1 VLFDN
6 GAVIYPTVS
15 LPTNFFGM
23 PGHQSVWGAY
33 SSGRYAIL
41 SPQSLSIFPPP
52 GLFPTPGLSPPPAL
66 LPPPGPPPLT
76 FIKGS
81 WWTTYLFDQALW
93 VDPTDQ
99 TRNWGVFGNV
109 GISDGMP
116 NPIHW
121 SAIFGFGGSSPIPN
135 RKLDTFGIAYYYLG
149 FSDSFKNLAPP
160 FLRDERGLEL
170 FYNVAVTPW
179 FHVTADLQVITPL
192 LQGARTS
199 LVLGLRSK
207 IDF

>member
-1 VLFDN
+1 LCH
-6 GAVIYPTVS
+6 ISVS
-15 LPTNFFGM
+15 VG
-23 PGHQSVWGAY
+23 
-33 SSGRYAIL
+33 
-41 SPQSLSIFPPP
+41 
-52 GLFPTPGLSPPPAL
+52 
-66 LPPPGPPPLT
+66 PGPTALT
-76 FIKGS
+76 VMF
-81 WWTTYLFDQALW
+81 L
-93 VDPTDQ
+93 
-99 TRNWGVFGNV
+99 
-109 GISDGMP
+109 
-116 NPIHW
+116 
-121 SAIFGFGGSSPIPN
+121 SASSSAQVRSSPIPN

-192 LQGARTS
+192 LQPVHNS